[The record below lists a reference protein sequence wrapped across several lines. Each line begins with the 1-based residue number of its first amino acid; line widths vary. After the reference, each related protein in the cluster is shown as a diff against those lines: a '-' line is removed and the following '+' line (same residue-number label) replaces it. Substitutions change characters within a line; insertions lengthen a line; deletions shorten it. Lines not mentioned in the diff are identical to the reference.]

1 MTLRARLAIVFAGL
15 SLLLLLGSLGYIYA
29 TQAQSR
35 QQEFYLRLEAQCVRV
50 ASLLDEVRQA
60 DRDLLRVIDINTI
73 HRFHDEK
80 VLLFNEHDEL
90 IYSSLD
96 DEPIHYH
103 AALIARIRAEGRVA
117 YTDADHDEVVGI
129 HFTENGSDLVV
140 LASAFDTYGKRELAN
155 LSRTLMVSLG
165 LGLLFIF
172 GAAYFYIGF
181 ALRPI
186 ARLQQAITGIAVD
199 RLDQHLPD
207 QGGRDEIDRLA
218 VSYNAMLERLREAF
232 DLQRAFVQ
240 NASHELRTPLARMNA
255 QVEHALALPTGS
267 PGLHPVL
274 RTLQQDIAAQGS
286 LVESLLLLQRLQ
298 ANIPVQRQHVRVDEA
313 LFACIEKLRSLHPQ
327 AHVKV
332 DMDALITEDRQL
344 TVAINELLLRTVLRN
359 LLVNAV
365 TYGADQRVQVALRPT
380 GGWLKITV
388 SNPGDSPLDQ
398 ERVFEPFYRGAQ
410 AGGMHGS
417 GLGLSIV
424 QQVVKGSG
432 GTVRYEFACG
442 LHHFIVALPWLHAG
456 EGAHAAAHGT
466 LSPF

>member
-1 MTLRARLAIVFAGL
+1 MTLRVRLAIVFAGL
-15 SLLLLLGSLGYIYA
+15 NLLLLLGSLGYIYA
-29 TQAQSR
+29 SQAQSR
-35 QQEFYLRLEAQCVRV
+35 QQEFYARLEAQCVRV
-50 ASLLDEVRQA
+50 ASLLHEVRQA

-80 VLLFNEHDEL
+80 VLLFNERDEL

-103 AALIARIRAEGRVA
+103 AALIGRIRAEERVA
-117 YTDADHDEVVGI
+117 YTDADHDEVMGI
-129 HFTENGSDLVV
+129 HYTENGSDLVV

-155 LSRTLMVSLG
+155 LARTLMVSLG

-186 ARLQQAITGIAVD
+186 ARLQEAITGIDVD

-255 QVEHALALPTGS
+255 QVEHALTLPTGS
-267 PGLHPVL
+267 PGLHPAL

-298 ANIPVQRQHVRVDEA
+298 ANIPVQREPVRVDEA
-313 LFACIEKLRSLHPQ
+313 LFACIEELRALHPQ
-327 AHVKV
+327 AHAEV
-332 DMDALITEDRQL
+332 DIDALITEDRQL
-344 TVAINELLLRTVLRN
+344 TVAINELLLRTTLRN

-365 TYGADQRVQVALRPT
+365 TYGPDQRVEVELRPAD
-380 GGWLKITV
+380 GWLRITV
-388 SNPGDSPLDQ
+388 GNAGPGPLEG
-398 ERVFEPFYRGAQ
+398 ERVFEPFHRGAA
-410 AGGMHGS
+410 AGGVQGS

-424 QQVVKGSG
+424 QQVVEGSG
-432 GTVRYEFACG
+432 GTVRYAYAG
-442 LHHFIVALPWLHAG
+442 GWHRFIVELPVIG
-456 EGAHAAAHGT
+456 
-466 LSPF
+466 